1 MQSRTQR
8 SCVAQC
14 DTGRSSSSL
23 REWAC
28 SFPCPSAGRTYDFPY
43 KAPVYASLVGL
54 LNHNRDTFGEDFVRR
69 LSTRLRDCIAA
80 GEATHAK
87 ICLRI
92 LAELTNTNMVKID
105 DLMATLQAL
114 LGAAADAEDQNGNK
128 SLP

>member
-1 MQSRTQR
+1 
-8 SCVAQC
+8 
-14 DTGRSSSSL
+14 
-23 REWAC
+23 
-28 SFPCPSAGRTYDFPY
+28 
-43 KAPVYASLVGL
+43 VGL
-54 LNHNRDTFGEDFVRR
+54 LNHNRIEFGEDFVRS